1 MKTIFKPLCL
11 AACVL
16 LASNVVWAKLPVTAP
31 TEESKAAA
39 ADAAVKKAAAGK
51 MDAYK
56 VCTAQM
62 TAVAAYFKNAK
73 AMGKTV
79 NPPTATP
86 ACVKP
91 S

>member
-1 MKTIFKPLCL
+1 MKTFIKPLCL

-16 LASNVVWAKLPVTAP
+16 LAANGAWAKLAVPAE

-39 ADAAVKKAAAGK
+39 AAAAVKKAAAGK
-51 MDAYK
+51 MDAYNL
-56 VCTAQM
+56 CAAQM
-62 TAVAAYFKNAK
+62 TSVAAYFKHAK
-73 AMGKTV
+73 ATGKTV